1 MSTLAKRALAIFDD
15 QIRVG
20 PNPSVR
26 NPELAKVIG
35 NFQAPQVNFART
47 VQGLVSG
54 DLKGVASEMAALK
67 DRYNASMDAAFSAAK
82 SEGASVD
89 RSDLVFSNWN
99 PNVDFGSN
107 DY

>member
-1 MSTLAKRALAIFDD
+1 
-15 QIRVG
+15 
-20 PNPSVR
+20 VR
-26 NPELAKVIG
+26 NPELAKVIS

-54 DLKGVASEMAALK
+54 DLKDVAREMAALK
-67 DRYNASMDAAFSAAK
+67 DRYNSSMDVAFSAAK
-82 SEGASVD
+82 SEGANVD

-99 PNVDFGSN
+99 PDVDFGSN